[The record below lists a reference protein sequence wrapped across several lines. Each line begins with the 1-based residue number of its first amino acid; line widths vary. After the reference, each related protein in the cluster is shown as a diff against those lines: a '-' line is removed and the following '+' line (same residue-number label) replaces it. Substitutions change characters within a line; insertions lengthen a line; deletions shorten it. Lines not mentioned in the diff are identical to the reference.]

1 MKRLPLFASVLALG
15 LGFIPAVRHNQHS
28 SFPAEGDNAALA
40 VNGAFRDGLY
50 SGRLAAEAGRSSQ
63 APVGRWAAADDRAFF
78 TRGYERGY
86 KAFLA
91 DRLSAADHSRHAQ

>member
-15 LGFIPAVRHNQHS
+15 LGFIPAVQHSRHS
-28 SFPAEGDNAALA
+28 SFPGDGDNPALA

-50 SGRLAAEAGRSSQ
+50 SGKLAAESGRPLQ
-63 APVGRWAAADDRAFF
+63 APIGRWAAADDRTFF
-78 TRGYERGY
+78 AKGYERGY

-91 DRLSAADHSRHAQ
+91 NRLSVADASRHAQ